1 MVHRSGYRR
10 PRQAYRQQAT
20 CQQARYEHLA
30 IGVRGSWRR
39 LLASGIHHSENSRLE
54 RFGQRFPA
62 VNQSGQPGIFL
73 RRKRPIARH
82 RLCRAMR
89 FVLIYRGFCD
99 FEHPPSKRTVVGS
112 IPAGRIDKTP

>member
-73 RRKRPIARH
+73 RRKRPAARQDTFGI
-82 RLCRAMR
+82 MR
-89 FVLIYRGFCD
+89 FGLIYQWFCD
-99 FEHPPSKRTVVGS
+99 FVQRFCKP
-112 IPAGRIDKTP
+112 